1 MTDWLQKDETYLMST
16 YKRLPIAIE
25 KGEGN
30 YLLDTEGKAY
40 LDLFTGLAVSVLGHS
55 HPKIVEAL
63 VEQGEKFLHISNIFL
78 NKPAITLAEQ
88 LVKHTIPGKVFFSNS
103 GAEATEAAIKIVHK
117 WAKMTGRENAG
128 VVVLKNSFHG
138 RTLGAVKLTR
148 QAHVYQ
154 DYPLPTFPVYEV
166 APGDIEGLQ
175 EIITTYSPVC
185 LLMEPVLGSGGVI
198 PLSEHFLEAAFA
210 LCKER
215 DVLYAMDE
223 IQTGMGR
230 TGKLFAYQHTS
241 VQPDLILFAKGVG
254 GGLPLGGVIA
264 GEKLAN
270 LFKPGDHGTTFAPSP
285 LSAALGNAVMG
296 ALLKDGLLDEGKKQ
310 ADYLWDRIAHLVDE
324 YPQLLSDIRGK
335 GMMLGIQTKL
345 TPEEVSQVQKGML
358 EAGFLIDVTQKTI
371 IRLLPPLTL
380 TSEEIDQFMVCF
392 REVLEQTAHVKGE
405 IM

>member
-30 YLLDTEGKAY
+30 YLHDTEGKAY

-103 GAEATEAAIKIVHK
+103 GAEATEAAIKLVHK
-117 WAKMTGRENAG
+117 WAKATGKENAG
-128 VVVLKNSFHG
+128 VIVLQNSFHG

-154 DYPLPTFPVYEV
+154 DYPLPAFPVYEV
-166 APGDIEGLQ
+166 APGDVEGLR
-175 EIITTYSPVC
+175 EIITRYSPAC

-198 PLSEHFLEAAFA
+198 PLSGSFLETAFA
-210 LCKER
+210 LCKEH
-215 DVLYAMDE
+215 DVLFAMDE

-230 TGKLFAYQHTS
+230 TGKLFAYQHAAI
-241 VQPDLILFAKGVG
+241 QPDLILFAKGVG

-270 LFKPGDHGTTFAPSP
+270 LFVPGDHGTTFAPSP
-285 LSAALGNAVMG
+285 LSAALGNAVME
-296 ALLKDGLLDEGKKQ
+296 ALLVDGCLEEGKKQ
-310 ADYLWDRIAHLVDE
+310 AEYLWERIVSLIAE
-324 YPQLLSDIRGK
+324 YPHLLADIRGK

-345 TPEEVSQVQKGML
+345 TPEQVSQIQKEML

-380 TSEEIDQFMVCF
+380 TSEETDRFVACF
-392 REVLEQTAHVKGE
+392 RDVLKQTTRLKGE
-405 IM
+405 VS

>member
-103 GAEATEAAIKIVHK
+103 GAEATEAAIKLVHK
-117 WAKMTGRENAG
+117 WAKMAGKENAG
-128 VVVLKNSFHG
+128 IVVLKNSFHG

-154 DYPLPTFPVYEV
+154 DYPLPAFPVYEI
-166 APGDIEGLQ
+166 APGDLEGLQ
-175 EIITTYSPVC
+175 KIITTYSPVC

-198 PLSEHFLEAAFA
+198 PLSESFLETAFA
-210 LCKER
+210 LCKEH
-215 DVLYAMDE
+215 DVLFAMDE

-230 TGKLFAYQHTS
+230 TGKLFAYQHTTAE
-241 VQPDLILFAKGVG
+241 PDLILFAKGVG

-285 LSAALGNAVMG
+285 LSAALGNAVME
-296 ALLKDGLLDEGKKQ
+296 ALLIDGLLEEGKKQ
-310 ADYLWDRIAHLVDE
+310 AEYLWARITHLVDE

-345 TPEEVSQVQKGML
+345 APEEVSRIQQGML

-380 TSEEIDQFMVCF
+380 TSEEIDRFMVCF
-392 REVLEQTAHVKGE
+392 RDVLEQTARAKGAV
-405 IM
+405 M

>member
-103 GAEATEAAIKIVHK
+103 GAEATEAAIKLVHK

-210 LCKER
+210 LCKEH

-285 LSAALGNAVMG
+285 LSAALGNVVMG

-310 ADYLWDRIAHLVDE
+310 ADYLWDCIAHLVDE

-392 REVLEQTAHVKGE
+392 REVLEQTARVKGE